1 MKNEKPLPIR
11 LYEKYTAS
19 FDKCTDQ
26 EIINAFNKEAG
37 NCGWGTARAS
47 YLGALH
53 KQLEKRNFDYS
64 EIGNERSM
72 SLRSKIKLE
81 GKVVSTISD
90 PPDINPNNGL
100 WKMVPDE
107 SEPRGYRVERIC

>member
-1 MKNEKPLPIR
+1 MKNEKPLSIQ
-11 LYEKYTAS
+11 LYEKYMRR
-19 FDKCTDQ
+19 FDKYSDQ
-26 EIINAFNKEAG
+26 EIIAAFNRESG

-53 KQLEKRNFDYS
+53 KQLDKRNFDYS
-64 EIGNERSM
+64 EIGGKGSM

-81 GKVVSTISD
+81 GKVVSIISD

-100 WKMVPDE
+100 WEVIPDKN
-107 SEPRGYRVERIC
+107 EPKGYRVEKMC